1 MTETTKTTY
10 KTAPHFDGDRRSY
23 ATWLKK
29 LTMWIALTDV
39 DKDKQALVIVQALSG
54 VAEDIAINLDIDA
67 LREADLVD
75 ASDVGIHGTRV
86 PKGVK
91 FLIEALNRGGFQ
103 VSGVE
108 LSFQALDEWI
118 DFRRAPGTSM
128 SKYTVDFENRYR
140 ACKQHKIV
148 VPEVNHPG
156 AEQEGPGHSPQALR
170 APKC

>member
-1 MTETTKTTY
+1 MTETTKTSY
-10 KTAPHFDGDRRSY
+10 KTA
-23 ATWLKK
+23 
-29 LTMWIALTDV
+29 LTETDV
-39 DKDKQALVIVQALSG
+39 ALRPGLVIVQALSG
-54 VAEDIAINLDIDA
+54 IAEDIAINLDIDA
-67 LREADLVD
+67 LRNADMVD

-103 VSGVE
+103 VSGLE

-148 VPEVNHPG
+148 VPEV
-156 AEQEGPGHSPQALR
+156 
-170 APKC
+170 AP